1 MFVFSHRMPKRR
13 AGCQKG
19 WYARRR
25 RSLASQIRRLTIQKH
40 DKLPSRQQLQT
51 LLREA
56 QNRVAVQGDP
66 ISPLSF
72 LITLLIILNQ
82 INTTHSEE
90 YSNAYWAYFPDP
102 PLLQPVVWEGQTI
115 PIYTN
120 KTVLF
125 LAPCLIKKLID
136 DLWMIKASIYGNGL
150 QLKEHKR
157 VPI

>member
-1 MFVFSHRMPKRR
+1 MKR
-13 AGCQKG
+13 
-19 WYARRR
+19 
-25 RSLASQIRRLTIQKH
+25 LVIQEH
-40 DKLPSRQQLQT
+40 DELPSRQQIQALM
-51 LLREA
+51 REA
-56 QNRVAVQGDP
+56 QNRVAVQGNP

-82 INTTHSEE
+82 INTAHSEE

-102 PLLQPVVWEGQTI
+102 PLLQLVGWEGQSI